1 MNANSSFIN
10 TFNKSTSAREMLV
23 FVFKILVVYFL
34 WRVFSLVIGPEA
46 QPLQERMMPWLS
58 AGFEAFNDLLKT
70 SLANGSAMFIDLLGY
85 QPVVI
90 GNNMVKIQG
99 SSGVEIG
106 NYCLALELMV
116 LYVTLVATYPA
127 PWRLKLWITAG
138 GLLLIHIVNMLRI
151 ALLNLMTVHLP
162 EYADFNHHFTF
173 RIVVFLF
180 ILAIYNQYVKKA
192 SKLART

>member
-1 MNANSSFIN
+1 MSGITSLVSS
-10 TFNKSTSAREMLV
+10 FNKSDLAREILV
-23 FVFKILVVYFL
+23 FLFKILVVYFL
-34 WRVFSLVIGPEA
+34 WRCFSLLIGPEA
-46 QPLQERMMPWLS
+46 QPINERTIPWLS
-58 AGFEAFNDLLKT
+58 SAFEGFNDVLKT
-70 SLANGSAMFIDLLGY
+70 SLAQGSAMFIELFGY
-85 QPVVI
+85 EPVII

-116 LYVTLVATYPA
+116 LYITLVATYPA
-127 PWRLKLWITAG
+127 PAKLKLWVIAS
-138 GLLLIHIVNMLRI
+138 GLVLIHLINMLRI

-180 ILAIYNQYVKKA
+180 ILVIYNRYVKRA
-192 SKLART
+192 SVLAKN